1 MDFLKYEKESNSC
14 WSYSIMKKEPT
25 FANKKVTEKSLKVGI
40 IRLVIKSERA
50 TIMEIRRELSRIPT
64 T

>member
-50 TIMEIRRELSRIPT
+50 AIMEI
-64 T
+64 